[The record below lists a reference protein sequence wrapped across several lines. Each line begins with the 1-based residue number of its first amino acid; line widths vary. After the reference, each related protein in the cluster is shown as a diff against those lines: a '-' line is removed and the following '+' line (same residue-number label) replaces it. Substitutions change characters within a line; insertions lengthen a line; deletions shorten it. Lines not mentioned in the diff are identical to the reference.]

1 MSIAMFTAIKKEYH
15 RWHDRRKARRKA
27 LTAKLSHLL
36 HQDSVETKI
45 FAHRGSKS
53 NRPENTLAA
62 FSEAIKVGSD
72 GIELDVHLTKD
83 NQIVVIHDESIDR
96 TTNGT
101 GLIRDLTFKDIRQ
114 YSAGAWFDT
123 QYKFEKVPLLSE
135 VLDLLCD
142 LKFTGI
148 LNIEIKTDN
157 FAYFEI
163 EKLTSDLL
171 TSKPYTFSHIY
182 CSFNLESL
190 KRLSEFEPNVDLCY
204 LMSTSDKKIAE
215 GLKADYITSL
225 HPHINWV
232 KKNAD
237 KLRKIHKPLR
247 PWTINDDCDLY
258 FAFNHHLAGF
268 MTDYPELANKIKQ
281 RYNEKK

>member
-1 MSIAMFTAIKKEYH
+1 MFTGIKKWY
-15 RWHDRRKARRKA
+15 RTLHDHHTSKRKSVKSA
-27 LTAKLSHLL
+27 LKHLL
-36 HQDSVETKI
+36 HHDLVETQI

-62 FSEAIKVGSD
+62 FTEAVRVGAD

-96 TTNGT
+96 TTNGI

-142 LKFTGI
+142 RNFTGI

-157 FAYFEI
+157 FPYFEI

-171 TSKPYTFSHIY
+171 TSKPYPFSHIY

-190 KRLSEFEPNVDLCY
+190 KRLRSEEH
-204 LMSTSDKKIAE
+204 TSE
-215 GLKADYITSL
+215 LQS
-225 HPHINWV
+225 
-232 KKNAD
+232 
-237 KLRKIHKPLR
+237 PLN
-247 PWTINDDCDLY
+247 IV
-258 FAFNHHLAGF
+258 
-268 MTDYPELANKIKQ
+268 
-281 RYNEKK
+281 